1 VDVARPEV
9 DGRLP
14 IAMESGEGQPFGVPA
29 MGAGRVRRIRRALRG
44 AGLRALS
51 MARGMEADRRRDASK
66 GAHINAAFDNV
77 QAISTSGARPA
88 IVGAK

>member
-1 VDVARPEV
+1 MADFRS
-9 DGRLP
+9 LL
-14 IAMESGEGQPFGVPA
+14 ESGEGQPFGVPA
-29 MGAGRVRRIRRALRG
+29 MGAGRMRRSRRALRG

-51 MARGMEADRRRDASK
+51 MARGMEADRSGVSK

-77 QAISTSGARPA
+77 QAISTSGARAA

>member
-29 MGAGRVRRIRRALRG
+29 VGAGRVRRIRRALRG

-77 QAISTSGARPA
+77 QAISTSGALA
-88 IVGAK
+88 AMVGAK